1 MLGKGLPHDVRK
13 YRPLLIEENR
23 RAYRIRFWVFLSFD
37 RQPLPSRFL
46 MTCLEQRPGRNIDTR
61 PEPQSPWID
70 RTHIGLGIKPHRIG
84 IKNKLLLPGTIT
96 LTGSVGQTL

>member
-1 MLGKGLPHDVRK
+1 MHYANQGRDGGKLFV
-13 YRPLLIEENR
+13 L
-23 RAYRIRFWVFLSFD
+23 RICSEKGFR
-37 RQPLPSRFL
+37 
-46 MTCLEQRPGRNIDTR
+46 MMYENIDTR